1 MAMKCDDALKNR
13 LKRAHGQMKGV
24 LQMMENETAC
34 MDLLT
39 QLKAIRSSIDK
50 TIGLLTT
57 QNLIQTIE
65 KKFNVK
71 IDDIN
76 EAMDLVVKGK

>member
-1 MAMKCDDALKNR
+1 MKCDDGLKNR
-13 LKRAHGQMKGV
+13 LKRAHGQMQGV
-24 LQMMENETAC
+24 IKMMDSDIAC

-50 TIGLLTT
+50 TIGILTT

-65 KKFNVK
+65 RKFNVK
-71 IDDIN
+71 IEDIN
-76 EAMDLVVKGK
+76 EAVDLVVKGK

>member
-1 MAMKCDDALKNR
+1 MKCDDALKNR

-24 LQMMENETAC
+24 INMMDNDIAC

-39 QLKAIRSSIDK
+39 QLKAIRSSVDK
-50 TIGLLTT
+50 TIGILTT

-65 KKFNVK
+65 DKFNVK
-71 IDDIN
+71 IENIN
-76 EAMDLVVKGK
+76 EAVDLVVKGK